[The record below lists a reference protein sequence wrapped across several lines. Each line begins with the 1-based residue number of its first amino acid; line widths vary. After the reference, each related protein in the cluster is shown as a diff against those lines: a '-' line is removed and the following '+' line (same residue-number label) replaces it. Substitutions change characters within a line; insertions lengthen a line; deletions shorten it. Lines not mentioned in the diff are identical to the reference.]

1 MMVRSKYSIDTTTT
15 RTIDKSRYC
24 KYNLGH
30 RIIAFTMHTPQHTPQ
45 HKSENTHTS
54 DLTAVLF
61 QPKVLLGIVLLWVFV
76 VAAGSSIAIFFTQQS
91 MLSDAQVE
99 TLLSENERLALS
111 ANVAYAQEQTVAPA
125 DTETQAVYPGRLVV
139 PRLGIDLPV
148 SNPTT
153 RDIAALDEELKSAV
167 VRYPDSATLGI
178 DGGNT
183 LIFGH
188 SSRLPIVRNQ
198 FFKAFNNIEDLADG
212 EEIIVHA
219 QNGDSYHYR
228 VSRVYRASATDDRIP
243 LQVAGHRLTLLTC
256 DSFGAKSD
264 RWVVEADYT
273 GKNL

>member
-1 MMVRSKYSIDTTTT
+1 MDT
-15 RTIDKSRYC
+15 SP
-24 KYNLGH
+24 
-30 RIIAFTMHTPQHTPQ
+30 HTNHSQEAP
-45 HKSENTHTS
+45 

-61 QPKVLLGIVLLWVFV
+61 QPKVLFGIVLLWLFV
-76 VAAGSSIAIFFTQQS
+76 VAAGSSTAIFVTQQS

-99 TLLSENERLALS
+99 ALLSENERLALA
-111 ANVAYAQEQTVAPA
+111 ANVAYAQEQPIVSA
-125 DTETQAVYPGRLVV
+125 ETRAAYPGRLTV
-139 PRLGIDLPV
+139 PSLGIDLPV

-153 RDIAALDEELKSAV
+153 RNIEALDEELKSAV

-198 FFKAFNNIEDLADG
+198 FFKAFNNVEDLENG

-219 QNGDSYHYR
+219 QNGDTYHYR

-243 LQVAGHRLTLLTC
+243 LQVPGHRLTLLTC